1 MTLEELAA
9 VHEKKTGALIEFA
22 LIAGGVLANQTEEVI
37 GLLTQFAHHY
47 GLAFQ
52 IRDDLLDATSTEADL
67 GKKSRPR

>member
-1 MTLEELAA
+1 MKRKPSANWIRLNCW
-9 VHEKKTGALIEFA
+9 
-22 LIAGGVLANQTEEVI
+22 GVLANQTEEVI

-67 GKKSRPR
+67 GKK

>member
-22 LIAGGVLANQTEEVI
+22 LIVGVLANQTEEVI

-67 GKKSRPR
+67 GKK